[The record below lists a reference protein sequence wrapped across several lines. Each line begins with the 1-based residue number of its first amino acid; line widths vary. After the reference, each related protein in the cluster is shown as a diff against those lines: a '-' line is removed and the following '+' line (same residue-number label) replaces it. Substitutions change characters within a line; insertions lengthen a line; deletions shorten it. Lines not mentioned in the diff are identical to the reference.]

1 MIGFQPG
8 TNPLS
13 LYDELKTLA
22 APAVTFFSGGK
33 YAPRSEAMDQNLKDS
48 IMSQYD
54 KTGIMSGVLGYSDF
68 DKSQTPGTEF
78 PNLPL
83 MSYNLFSGKVSPAQF
98 SNAMTG
104 GRLTYDINPDTGKV
118 TLGSNKYNFRPEMAT
133 IDPSDPLG
141 QKAFSYFA
149 GKANERN
156 REINPDISIPVDYL
170 RGFGRDFS
178 QFGDSNLGQK
188 LADSNLS
195 KTLSNSI
202 FTPAYGDIPT
212 KEERQGIESFNNLV
226 SDTVMAEPNQFQDY
240 PGDKNLG
247 SVQDQNLGFDYNFD
261 ENVLKE
267 EEDAQYNLDNKG
279 SFNME
284 GILQNLKDYLPFI
297 GDKSITGMLTSGIG
311 QFFNNIGDRIS
322 NTPQY
327 QRYTPGYNYGNLNPN
342 LIDDFYDP
350 ATGLN
355 RFDRA
360 KTLFGQ
366 SRTLSEY
373 LSKKRAA
380 AAKAVPPSGDGGSGG
395 GGSQDFFDSQGFGS
409 EALTNV
415 STDFGSFDLSRD

>member
-118 TLGSNKYNFRPEMAT
+118 TLGSNEYNFRPEMAT

-178 QFGDSNLGQK
+178 QFGD
-188 LADSNLS
+188 
-195 KTLSNSI
+195 
-202 FTPAYGDIPT
+202 IPT

-226 SDTVMAEPNQFQDY
+226 SARNNQADILQIINQMEEEKKNYYTQPEEQPDFIDTVLSSLQK
-240 PGDKNLG
+240 G
-247 SVQDQNLGFDYNFD
+247 
-261 ENVLKE
+261 
-267 EEDAQYNLDNKG
+267 AQY
-279 SFNME
+279 
-284 GILQNLKDYLPFI
+284 Y
-297 GDKSITGMLTSGIG
+297 
-311 QFFNNIGDRIS
+311 
-322 NTPQY
+322 
-327 QRYTPGYNYGNLNPN
+327 
-342 LIDDFYDP
+342 
-350 ATGLN
+350 
-355 RFDRA
+355 
-360 KTLFGQ
+360 
-366 SRTLSEY
+366 
-373 LSKKRAA
+373 
-380 AAKAVPPSGDGGSGG
+380 
-395 GGSQDFFDSQGFGS
+395 GGSQIGGGLASIAGLSPFGVLVG
-409 EALTNV
+409 ALTGGKFLGGADASMTPMDRYNQNTFGGYGNMGV
-415 STDFGSFDLSRD
+415 QDRYGINTVSLFGDYNRYANRMANKPGPFQSYYQDIVNKQNKQEAQQFADIRQQSESSGGYNPSTGYTAETASGLEGTGGSHHGYSTDYSSPF